1 MSLDYRHLMQENI
14 DGALQPEYAHELL
27 YFLERDQKAA
37 QENAQLQQLHERLS
51 SAPQMRAPGRLA
63 ATIMA
68 RLAKSIE
75 THAQLQQLPDEI
87 RLALVMSIS
96 IVQMAMMPV
105 MIAASQLVLMGVRSP
120 ELISRVLERSIA
132 LMVMMIDALIL
143 LLEEIERMIEKDP
156 EHAPLAMSLIPIA
169 LMGML
174 EYLQGDL
181 SDQDLLQQA
190 DDTNERTF

>member
-1 MSLDYRHLMQENI
+1 MSLDYRQLMQENI
-14 DGALQPEYAHELL
+14 DGSLQPEYEQELL
-27 YFLERDQKAA
+27 HFLERDAEAA
-37 QENAQLQQLHERLS
+37 QEDAQLRNLHERLS
-51 SAPQMRAPGRLA
+51 SAPHLRAPNRLA

-75 THAQLQQLPDEI
+75 SQAQLQQLPDEI
-87 RLALVMSIS
+87 KLALIMSIS

-105 MIAASQLVLMGVRSP
+105 MIAASQLVLMGIRSP
-120 ELISRVLERSIA
+120 ELISQVLERTIA

-156 EHAPLAMSLIPIA
+156 ENAPVAMSLIPVA

-181 SDQDLLQQA
+181 EEEHHLMNNDLS
-190 DDTNERTF
+190 ERTF

>member
-1 MSLDYRHLMQENI
+1 MSLDYRQMMQENI
-14 DGALQPEYAHELL
+14 DGALQPESAHELL
-27 YFLERDQKAA
+27 HFLERDAEAA
-37 QENAQLQQLHERLS
+37 QENVQLQHLHQRLS
-51 SAPQMRAPGRLA
+51 SAPHMRAPGRLA

-75 THAQLQQLPDEI
+75 AHAQLQQLPDEI

-120 ELISRVLERSIA
+120 ELISRVLERTIA

-156 EHAPLAMSLIPIA
+156 ENAPLAMSLIPIA

-181 SDQDLLQQA
+181 GSEELLQQL
-190 DDTNERTF
+190 DETNERTF

>member
-1 MSLDYRHLMQENI
+1 
-14 DGALQPEYAHELL
+14 
-27 YFLERDQKAA
+27 
-37 QENAQLQQLHERLS
+37 
-51 SAPQMRAPGRLA
+51 
-63 ATIMA
+63 
-68 RLAKSIE
+68 
-75 THAQLQQLPDEI
+75 
-87 RLALVMSIS
+87 
-96 IVQMAMMPV
+96 
-105 MIAASQLVLMGVRSP
+105 
-120 ELISRVLERSIA
+120 VLERSIA

>member
-1 MSLDYRHLMQENI
+1 MSLDYRQLMQENI
-14 DGALQPEYAHELL
+14 DGELQPEHTRELL
-27 YFLERDQKAA
+27 HYLEKDAEAA
-37 QENAQLQQLHERLS
+37 QENAQLQQLHDRLS
-51 SAPQMRAPGRLA
+51 SAPHLRAPNRLA

-75 THAQLQQLPDEI
+75 AQAQLQQLPDEI
-87 RLALVMSIS
+87 KLALIMSIS

-120 ELISRVLERSIA
+120 DLISRVLERTIS
-132 LMVMMIDALIL
+132 LMVIMIDSLVL

-156 EHAPLAMSLIPIA
+156 ENAPVAMSLIPVA

-181 SDQDLLQQA
+181 SNEDLFG
-190 DDTNERTF
+190 DNGSTDERTF